1 MAKMKGSENRS
12 EVKEML
18 RRFTALLAALA
29 TLSLTVA
36 FGASQRVV
44 QALEQVLRRD
54 ITNPKDANGLLL
66 RIVPASPEETEKGK
80 FQLVEIA
87 SKPARIRNIF
97 LRELRARAVEPVI
110 DVSALLERGK
120 LRTVSVKDSTLEGV
134 MDAENFERMLAELKA
149 TKDMRIKVQITSDGK
164 VVLRGIL
171 TLLRI
176 NNPFE
181 AVCRA
186 EARDGCLYLRIEE
199 LRVNN
204 VAAPAFL
211 VSRLEK
217 HINPVV
223 EPKDLPFNPK
233 IKMVHVR
240 EGLIYVNMTPPK
252 SDSKG

>member
-1 MAKMKGSENRS
+1 MF
-12 EVKEML
+12 
-18 RRFTALLAALA
+18 RRFIVLLA
-29 TLSLTVA
+29 TLTAFSLTVA
-36 FGASQRVV
+36 VGSSQKVM

-54 ITNPKDANGLLL
+54 ITNPKDANGLHL
-66 RIVPASPEETEKGK
+66 RIVPASTEETEKGK

-97 LRELRARAVEPVI
+97 LRELRVRAVEPVI
-110 DVSALLERGK
+110 DVPALLERGK
-120 LRTVSVKDSTLEGV
+120 LRTISVKDSTLEGV
-134 MDAENFERMLAELKA
+134 MDAENLERMLAELKA
-149 TKDMRIKVQITSDGK
+149 TKDMRIKVKIDDEGR
-164 VVLRGIL
+164 VVLRGVL

-181 AVCRA
+181 AICRA
-186 EARDGCLYLRIEE
+186 EVRDGCLYLSIEE

-204 VAAPAFL
+204 VAAPTFL

-233 IKMVHVR
+233 IKSVHVR
-240 EGLIYVNMTPPK
+240 QGLIYVNMTPPK

>member
-1 MAKMKGSENRS
+1 
-12 EVKEML
+12 ML
-18 RRFTALLAALA
+18 RRLFALLATLTA
-29 TLSLTVA
+29 LSLTVA
-36 FGASQRVV
+36 FGSSQRVM

-54 ITNPKDANGLLL
+54 ITNPKNTNGLFL
-66 RIVPASPEETEKGK
+66 RIVPASPEETEKGR

-110 DVSALLERGK
+110 DVAALLERGK
-120 LRTVSVKDSTLEGV
+120 LRTISVKDSTLEGV
-134 MDAENFERMLAELKA
+134 IDAGNLERMLAELKA
-149 TKDMRIKVQITSDGK
+149 TKDMRIKVQITDDGR
-164 VVLRGIL
+164 VVLRGVL

-181 AVCRA
+181 ALCRA
-186 EARDGCLYLRIEE
+186 EVRDGCLYLSIEE

-223 EPKDLPFNPK
+223 EPNDLPFNPK
-233 IKMVHVR
+233 IKSVHVQ
-240 EGLIYVNMTPPK
+240 EGLIYVNMTPLK

>member
-1 MAKMKGSENRS
+1 
-12 EVKEML
+12 ML
-18 RRFTALLAALA
+18 RGFVALLATLA

-36 FGASQRVV
+36 FGSSQRVV

-54 ITNPKDANGLLL
+54 ITNPKDANGLHL

-97 LRELRARAVEPVI
+97 LREVRARAVEPVI
-110 DVSALLERGK
+110 DVTALLERGK
-120 LRTVSVKDSTLEGV
+120 LRTISVKDSTLEGV
-134 MDAENFERMLAELKA
+134 MDAENLERMLAELKA
-149 TKDMRIKVQITSDGK
+149 TKDMRIKVQITGDGK

-233 IKMVHVR
+233 IKAVHVR

-252 SDSKG
+252 SDSKD

>member
-1 MAKMKGSENRS
+1 
-12 EVKEML
+12 VKEML
-18 RRFTALLAALA
+18 RRFVALLATLA
-29 TLSLTVA
+29 ALSLTVA
-36 FGASQRVV
+36 FGSSQRVV

-54 ITNPKDANGLLL
+54 ITNPKDANGLHL

-97 LRELRARAVEPVI
+97 LREVRARAVEPVI
-110 DVSALLERGK
+110 DVTALLERGK
-120 LRTVSVKDSTLEGV
+120 LRTISVKDSTLEGV
-134 MDAENFERMLAELKA
+134 MDAENLERMLAELKA
-149 TKDMRIKVQITSDGK
+149 TKNMRIKVKVTDDGK
-164 VVLRGIL
+164 VVLQGIL

-186 EARDGCLYLRIEE
+186 EAREDCLYLGIEE

-204 VAAPAFL
+204 VAAPSFL

-233 IKMVHVR
+233 IKSVHVR
-240 EGLIYVNMTPPK
+240 QGLIYLNMTPPK
-252 SDSKG
+252 SDSRN

>member
-1 MAKMKGSENRS
+1 
-12 EVKEML
+12 ML
-18 RRFTALLAALA
+18 HRFVALLAALMA
-29 TLSLTVA
+29 LSLTVLTVA
-36 FGASQRVV
+36 LGSSQRVA

-54 ITNPKDANGLLL
+54 ITNPKDTNGLHL

-120 LRTVSVKDSTLEGV
+120 LRTISVKDSTLEGV

-149 TKDMRIKVQITSDGK
+149 TKDMRIKVQITDDGR

-186 EARDGCLYLRIEE
+186 EARDGCLYLCIEE

-204 VAAPAFL
+204 VTAPEFL

-233 IKMVHVR
+233 IKSAHVR
-240 EGLIYVNMTPPK
+240 QGFIYVNMAPPK